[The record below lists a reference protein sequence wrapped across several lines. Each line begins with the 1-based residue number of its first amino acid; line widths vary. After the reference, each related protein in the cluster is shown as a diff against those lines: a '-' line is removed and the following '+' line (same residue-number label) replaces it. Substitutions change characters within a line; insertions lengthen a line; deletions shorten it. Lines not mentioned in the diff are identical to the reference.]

1 MNTSHLNDTRPRVV
15 IAGGTGFL
23 GRLLIPA
30 LSAAGWQ
37 VSVLTRQQ
45 NPSLPPGVRA
55 IHWDALTFGS
65 WTSALD
71 GATAVINLA
80 GRSTQCR
87 FTRSNRAA
95 ILQSRLNVVRALA
108 EAVRRASA
116 PPLTWIQAS
125 SVAWFGNTGDADC
138 TESSLP
144 GTGFC
149 ADVCTTWES
158 ETFAAPMPE
167 IRRVALR
174 FGFILSERGGICR
187 ALAPLIRAGLGGAAG
202 SGNQWVSWIHADD
215 AVKSV
220 LFALQDASLHGPV
233 VAAAPNPVRNA
244 NFMAALRRAHSPP
257 HPSPKPP
264 HGSEAWTPNRSSTA
278 AAPSRAVSSTQASA
292 SPCPP
297 STKPSN
303 ASFPRPPFA
312 LPLQFLAQQSDLPPH
327 LPQFPA
333 QQSEV
338 IFLLPLNFLTRQPRR
353 QQRRKRRKQ
362 PDPSK
367 HQKRRHH
374 APA

>member
-1 MNTSHLNDTRPRVV
+1 MNTEHLNETRPRVV

-23 GRLLIPA
+23 GSLLIPA

-45 NPSLPPGVRA
+45 NPSLPQGVRA

-149 ADVCTTWES
+149 ADVCNAWES

-244 NFMAALRRAHSPP
+244 NFMAALRRTHSRPWCP
-257 HPSPKPP
+257 RAPAPIAK
-264 HGSEAWTPNRSSTA
+264 A
-278 AAPSRAVSSTQASA
+278 AAWLGGMDAEPLLHGRRA
-292 SPCPP
+292 
-297 STKPSN
+297 
-303 ASFPRPPFA
+303 
-312 LPLQFLAQQSDLPPH
+312 
-327 LPQFPA
+327 
-333 QQSEV
+333 
-338 IFLLPLNFLTRQPRR
+338 IPRR
-353 QQRRKRRKQ
+353 LLDAGFRFTV
-362 PDPSK
+362 PSLDEALE
-367 HQKRRHH
+367 RLIPAAALR
-374 APA
+374 APAAVPRAAE